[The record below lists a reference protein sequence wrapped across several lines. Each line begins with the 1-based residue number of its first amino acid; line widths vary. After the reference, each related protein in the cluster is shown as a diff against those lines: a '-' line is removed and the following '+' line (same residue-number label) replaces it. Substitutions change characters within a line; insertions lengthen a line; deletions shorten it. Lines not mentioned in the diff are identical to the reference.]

1 MIRIS
6 LETLQEVSNA
16 LDVKIKEPHSDV
28 RAILAQLLASRMSEN
43 RELITNI
50 IFACGSVDS
59 QAGKWMATGF
69 VLCYEA
75 FRLQMEKDFGV
86 KEEEVIN
93 PDLCHSCGSPLIL
106 DKGEIICSNCKLV
119 V

>member
-1 MIRIS
+1 MIRINYD
-6 LETLQEVSNA
+6 TLVEVSKS
-16 LDVKIKEPHSDV
+16 LDVKVKEPGADV
-28 RAILAQLLASRMSEN
+28 SSILAQILASRMSEN
-43 RELITNI
+43 PEFLKNI
-50 IFACGSVDS
+50 ILACGTVDS

-86 KEEEVIN
+86 EEEEVIN
-93 PDLCHSCGSPLIL
+93 PDLCRSCGSPLIL